1 VNAAPAARKRAPAS
15 FGSVLAEVE
24 NGGGDPDRIARTL
37 GYPFAAVD
45 PPAEAADG
53 PTSAWDQ
60 ALAWVESAGEAP
72 QVEPFRAEAPPVEPA
87 APRLDSIAPPAEPVV
102 PLTDDPEAIAAEL
115 GLNDAPTLAV
125 LKRARRRFMWANHP
139 DRRPDAPRDL
149 VNRRVAIANMLLDR
163 AETALAANRR
173 RG

>member
-1 VNAAPAARKRAPAS
+1 VNAPPRARKRAPTS

-24 NGGGDPDRIARTL
+24 NGRGDPERVAHPL

-60 ALAWVESAGEAP
+60 ALAWVEGMGEP
-72 QVEPFRAEAPPVEPA
+72 PRAEPPRAEPPPA
-87 APRLDSIAPPAEPVV
+87 APRFEPAA
-102 PLTDDPEAIAAEL
+102 PLTDDPDAIAAEL
-115 GLNDAPTLAV
+115 GLSGAPTLAD
-125 LKRARRRFMWANHP
+125 LKRVRRRFMWANHP

-149 VNRRVAIANMLLDR
+149 ANRRVAIANMLLDR
-163 AETALAANRR
+163 AEAALAANRG

>member
-1 VNAAPAARKRAPAS
+1 MNAPPRARKRAPTN

-24 NGGGDPDRIARTL
+24 NGRGDPERVAHPL

-60 ALAWVESAGEAP
+60 ALAWVEGMGEP
-72 QVEPFRAEAPPVEPA
+72 PRAEPSRAEPPPA
-87 APRLDSIAPPAEPVV
+87 APRFEPAA
-102 PLTDDPEAIAAEL
+102 PLTDDPDAIAAEL
-115 GLNDAPTLAV
+115 GLSGAPTLAD
-125 LKRARRRFMWANHP
+125 LKRVRRRFMWANHP

-149 VNRRVAIANMLLDR
+149 ANRRVAIANMLLDR
-163 AETALAANRR
+163 AEAALAANRG

>member
-45 PPAEAADG
+45 PPGEAADG

-60 ALAWVESAGEAP
+60 ALAWVEAAGETPQGEPAP
-72 QVEPFRAEAPPVEPA
+72 APAEPA
-87 APRLDSIAPPAEPVV
+87 APRFDSVAPPAEPAA
-102 PLTDDPEAIAAEL
+102 PLTDDPDAIAAEL
-115 GLNDAPTLAV
+115 GLSEKPTLAD
-125 LKRARRRFMWANHP
+125 LSRARRRFMWANHP
-139 DRRPDAPRDL
+139 DRRPDAPHDL
-149 VNRRVAIANMLLDR
+149 VNRRVAIANMLIDR
-163 AETALAANRR
+163 AEAALAGRRR